1 MKRIIFT
8 LLLLFPT
15 MTYAQNKNDCM
26 DAVTAHKSIE
36 AQYGEKPFVDLNEKG
51 VRQLIIYANMA
62 TGTWTVFAF
71 NSQQNQLCAITA
83 GKDFKPAISRF
94 DPKL

>member
-1 MKRIIFT
+1 MKKIIFT
-8 LLLLFPT
+8 LLVLFPT
-15 MTYAQNKNDCM
+15 MTYAQDKNDCV
-26 DAVTAHKSIE
+26 DAVTAHKGME
-36 AQYGEKPFVDLNEKG
+36 EQYGEKPFVDLNEKG

-71 NSQQNQLCAITA
+71 NPQQNQLCAITA
-83 GKDFKPAISRF
+83 GKDFKPAESRF